1 MEYRASIS
9 TKLMVLSE
17 PASSEL
23 VWSDE
28 SVSRSTD
35 GGDGMLQRSGSPAG
49 SGRIRMRSFLLPCP
63 LSSHQIDAVFGQ
75 RIIFEL
81 TSLMTQANQNAV
93 MLLFFSCL

>member
-49 SGRIRMRSFLLPCP
+49 SGRIRMRSFLLP
-63 LSSHQIDAVFGQ
+63 SS
-75 RIIFEL
+75 
-81 TSLMTQANQNAV
+81 S
-93 MLLFFSCL
+93 FFSPDRRRFWAENNYF